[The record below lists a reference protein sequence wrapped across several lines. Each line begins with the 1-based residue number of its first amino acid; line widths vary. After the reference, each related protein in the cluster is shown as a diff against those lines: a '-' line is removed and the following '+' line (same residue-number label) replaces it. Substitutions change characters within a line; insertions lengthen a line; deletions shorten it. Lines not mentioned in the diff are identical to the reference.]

1 MHSAVKLCALYIEDE
16 IEGSAHSF
24 TALCCVDIK
33 EGSSIV
39 FVFVFVFECLC
50 LCICS
55 SAKVCMCVW
64 GLSSGEH

>member
-24 TALCCVDIK
+24 TAHCCVDIK

-39 FVFVFVFECLC
+39 FVFECLC
-50 LCICS
+50 LCVFVAVQRC
-55 SAKVCMCVW
+55 ACVC
-64 GLSSGEH
+64 GD

>member
-24 TALCCVDIK
+24 TAHCCVDIK

-39 FVFVFVFECLC
+39 FVFGCLR

>member
-1 MHSAVKLCALYIEDE
+1 MHSAVELCALYIEDE

-24 TALCCVDIK
+24 TAHCCVDIK
-33 EGSSIV
+33 EGSSI
-39 FVFVFVFECLC
+39 VFVFVFECLC